1 MSEFENLNQNEEMVE
16 ASQTEQPEI
25 HPENDE
31 TVIGE
36 SEVEQ
41 ETTEFNEDKDESVEF
56 AEENKWE
63 KGPLNEEPFEPI
75 EYKEIKK
82 EPVGS
87 GVKIFALVMAV
98 IILMTSSCAV
108 GYVVGNKRRLTGGSI
123 FAETTL
129 DLEDKP
135 DASDVL
141 TAAQVYDTVN
151 KSVVG
156 ITAYNSAGK
165 GSVATGVVYT
175 EDGYII
181 TNDHIYADIV
191 GAKFKI
197 KTYDGKFYDA
207 VFVAGDSR
215 SDLAVLKVDATGFY
229 PATFGNSEQIVVGES
244 VVAVGRPT
252 GIDENSLTRGVVSLK
267 QRRVSVNTN
276 YSMRVIQTDTPIN
289 PGNSGGALVNMYG
302 QVVGITSSKLG
313 GEEYEGIG
321 FAIPSTV
328 TKAVIE
334 SLIQHGNVNNRCR
347 LGITYKEIDVVA
359 KEVNN
364 YPVTGVAVAEVD
376 AGSGL
381 YGKVET
387 GDIITTVNGLEITSD
402 DVILDAIEISK
413 PGDVLEFT
421 VYKTNGTTE
430 NVKAKLLADVGT
442 SSYQSELSLPVN

>member
-63 KGPLNEEPFEPI
+63 KEPLNEEPFEPI